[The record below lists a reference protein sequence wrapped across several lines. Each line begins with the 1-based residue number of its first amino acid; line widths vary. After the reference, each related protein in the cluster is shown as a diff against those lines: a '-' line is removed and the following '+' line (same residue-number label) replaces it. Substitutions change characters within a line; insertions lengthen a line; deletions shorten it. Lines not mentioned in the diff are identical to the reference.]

1 MIKREGHYILTGEDW
16 NKIIKYFMLDPK
28 TVAIKEAPDLT
39 FVEYRVYDI
48 YSNKILFS
56 FYDHDG
62 KIRIPGNGK
71 FIAYEIDIS
80 KVFAKNPDF
89 PGQALLD
96 AIKINTHSR
105 KTFVERISE
114 KVPRR
119 NNKQTDSKK

>member
-1 MIKREGHYILTGEDW
+1 MIKREGRYILTVEDW
-16 NKIIKYFMLDPK
+16 NTVIRYFMLAPK

-39 FVEYRVYDI
+39 FIEYRVYDI

-71 FIAYEIDIS
+71 IIAYEIDIS
-80 KVFAKNPDF
+80 QVFAKNPDF
-89 PGQALLD
+89 PGQELLD

-105 KTFVERISE
+105 KTFVERVSE
-114 KVPRR
+114 KIPRR
-119 NNKQTDSKK
+119 NNHTDSKK